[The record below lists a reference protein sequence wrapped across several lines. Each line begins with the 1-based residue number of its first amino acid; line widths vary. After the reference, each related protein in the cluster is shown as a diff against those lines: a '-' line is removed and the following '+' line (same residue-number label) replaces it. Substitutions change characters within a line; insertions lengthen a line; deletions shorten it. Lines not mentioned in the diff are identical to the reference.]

1 MGQFT
6 ESKVK
11 LITTPWER
19 IEEVMVEA
27 DEGADLTSIKR
38 IPLRRSSSMYLP
50 CLEGSWNRGR
60 KFGWPLLVH
69 LTTSRH

>member
-11 LITTPWER
+11 LLITPWER

-27 DEGADLTSIKR
+27 DEGAILTSIKR
-38 IPLRRSSSMYLP
+38 IPLRRISSMY
-50 CLEGSWNRGR
+50 
-60 KFGWPLLVH
+60 
-69 LTTSRH
+69 